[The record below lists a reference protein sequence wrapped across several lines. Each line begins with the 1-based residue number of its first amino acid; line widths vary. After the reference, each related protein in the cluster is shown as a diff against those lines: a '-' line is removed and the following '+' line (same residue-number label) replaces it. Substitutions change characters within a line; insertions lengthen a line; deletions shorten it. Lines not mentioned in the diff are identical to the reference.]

1 MNFDRLVAECS
12 LDGFHI
18 CVNGDV
24 EYLEGVKGLQAL
36 NAAHHLKI
44 QIPKVPEESAADDSE
59 DVAPGPDGLASF
71 LFFAL

>member
-18 CVNGDV
+18 CVNRDV

-44 QIPKVPEESAADDSE
+44 QIP
-59 DVAPGPDGLASF
+59 
-71 LFFAL
+71 